1 MQFTTVIL
9 SILSAAA
16 TAFAASGTAAY
27 DTTYDTG
34 SLSTLS
40 IACSDGINGLNTKGY
55 PTLGSLPGFPR
66 VGASSEVAGWGSS
79 NCGKCYTI
87 TWQPDGAPAKSINVI
102 AVDHA
107 GEGWVLSR
115 GALDQLTG
123 GLAVMVG
130 RFPVTWTPA
139 PQSSCGF

>member
-9 SILSAAA
+9 SILSAAV
-16 TAFAASGTAAY
+16 TVFAASGTAAY

-40 IACSDGINGLNTKGY
+40 TACSDGINGLSTKGY
-55 PTLGSLPGFPR
+55 STLGSLPGFPR
-66 VGASSEVAGWGSS
+66 VGASAEVAGWNSG
-79 NCGKCYTI
+79 NCGKCYTV
-87 TWQPDGAPAKSINVI
+87 TWQPDGAAARSINVI

-130 RFPVTWTPA
+130 RFPVTWA
-139 PQSSCGF
+139 PTAQSSCGF